1 MVPHESYGPLEY
13 EAMRESS
20 SRIGL
25 AIETWDRD
33 SVAFTGRDADEGL
46 TEAQGESQR

>member
-1 MVPHESYGPLEY
+1 MPLED

-25 AIETWDRD
+25 AIETWDCD

-46 TEAQGESQR
+46 TEAQRESQR